1 MTAQKENNT
10 LADFISQLNS
20 RPEAVSFEQTMQVI
34 NDNYH
39 YVPATFSNG
48 ELINEAGTNQGSCK
62 IFYFAK
68 LNNLTEQQALACYG
82 QYYRDYVLNNP
93 QGNDHGNI
101 RNFMQSGWRKLEF
114 NSVALTPLV

>member
-34 NDNYH
+34 SDNYH

-82 QYYRDYVLNNP
+82 QYYRDDVLNNP